1 MNDGLH
7 KTLQNSLNNRR
18 NKPLA
23 IAHRGASAWANENT
37 LRAFLVAHSLGA
49 DMWEVDV
56 HLTRDKVCVV
66 CHDSNLLRVSG
77 KDICLEKTDWNTI
90 RKLPL
95 LKGGT
100 IPSFADVVSLAL
112 ELETGLYVEV
122 KGEGAGFA
130 AWQEMKKQKF
140 SYAILGSFKKEYV
153 KELRDVNCDFPL
165 SILIQKGHDPFLLAL
180 ETGANIIHPCWENAS
195 PTPQELI
202 TQELLIRAQET
213 GLEIVLWHEE
223 RPAVLE
229 KIIQLPVL
237 GICSNQPELLVNYPV
252 YTDEKKFPK
261 IVCHRGAETF
271 APENTLSAIDL
282 AFDQGFNIVEIDV
295 RQTKDGVPVVMHDS
309 SVNRTT
315 SGRGEIHKMSYAEVS
330 QLDAGN
336 WFDPFFA
343 GEMVPRLEDVLIR
356 SKGRGE
362 VYIEIKEAEPK
373 LLLELVQKFEMIEEC
388 FFWCNELR
396 IMDQL
401 RLLNKAVRLMARR
414 YDFKTLEAAIKRHQP
429 QVIEFNGLEFSEED
443 LARCRELGILSMPV
457 YMGSGL
463 DKLQKLIDSGADLL
477 NLGHPELVKKI
488 LL

>member
-1 MNDGLH
+1 MNEGRHKALH
-7 KTLQNSLNNRR
+7 NLLNNRR
-18 NKPLA
+18 NQPLI

-90 RKLPL
+90 KKLPL

-100 IPSFADVVSLAL
+100 IPAFADVVTLAL
-112 ELETGLYVEV
+112 ELKTGLYVEV

-140 SYAILGSFKKEYV
+140 SYAILGSFEKEYV
-153 KELRDVNCDFPL
+153 KELRDANCDFPL
-165 SILIQKGHDPFLLAL
+165 SILIPKGHDPFLLAL

-202 TQELLIRAQET
+202 TPELLIRAQEI
-213 GLEIVLWHEE
+213 GLEMVLWHEE

-229 KIIQLPVL
+229 EILQLPVL
-237 GICSNQPELLVNYPV
+237 GICSNQPELLVTFPV
-252 YTDEKKFPK
+252 STNEKQFPK

-271 APENTLSAIDL
+271 APENTLSAVDL

-315 SGRGEIHKMSYAEVS
+315 SGRGAINKMSYAEVS

-343 GEMVPRLEDVLIR
+343 GERVPRLEDVLIH

-463 DKLQKLIDSGADLL
+463 DKLQKLIDSGVDLL